1 MRQKRNVKS
10 ESEEISIIL
19 FEHGKTLYQVE
30 NERNTDNSFEHGK
43 GRSQAKNERN
53 IELSFRN
60 ADLIKASLFWRK
72 YRRIFGY
79 AFSEKSNLFSRNI
92 EKRFRGFAQPGRLRF
107 MATVGRKGRFVRSCP
122 LGRMP
127 LKEEI
132 MRCAGHAPK
141 IADKARCCKRRKSII
156 RQKVG
161 AGCPA
166 PVCGICYFILPFFP
180 GQPIPGK
187 FMSPRRTAA
196 SSASTAFW

>member
-10 ESEEISIIL
+10 ESEEITIIL
-19 FEHGKTLYQVE
+19 SEHGKALCQVE
-30 NERNTDNSFEHGK
+30 NERNIDYSFEHGER
-43 GRSQAKNERN
+43 RSQAEIGRN
-53 IELSFRN
+53 IELSFCN
-60 ADLIKASLFWRK
+60 ADLIKASLFRKK

-79 AFSEKSNLFSRNI
+79 AFSEKSNLFSRDF
-92 EKRFRGFAQPGRLRF
+92 EKRFRPFARPSPLCF
-107 MATVGRKGRFVRSCP
+107 MPNVGRKGLFVRSWP
-122 LGRMP
+122 PGRMP
-127 LKEEI
+127 LKEELL
-132 MRCAGHAPK
+132 RCAGHAPK

-180 GQPIPGK
+180 GQPMPGK

-196 SSASTAFW
+196 SSASAAFW